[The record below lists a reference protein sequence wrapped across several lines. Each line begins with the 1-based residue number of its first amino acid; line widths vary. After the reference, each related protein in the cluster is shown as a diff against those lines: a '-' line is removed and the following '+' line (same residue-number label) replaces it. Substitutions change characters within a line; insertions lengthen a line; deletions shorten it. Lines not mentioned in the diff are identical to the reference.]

1 MITWQQTSIAGS
13 YSAAVR
19 LDGICIARLHAR
31 ADAWQV
37 EGLDGI
43 KAGPAA
49 SVGHARRAALQ
60 ALQALADIL
69 PRLEV
74 QVQQALRTT

>member
-1 MITWQQTSIAGS
+1 MLIWQRTSIAGS

-19 LDGICIARLHAR
+19 LDGICLARLHAR
-31 ADAWQV
+31 ADAWQI
-37 EGLDGI
+37 ESLDGI
-43 KAGPAA
+43 KAGSAG
-49 SVGHARRAALQ
+49 SVGHARRA

-74 QVQQALRTT
+74 RVQQALRTT

>member
-60 ALQALADIL
+60 ALADIL
-69 PRLEV
+69 PRLDV

>member
-19 LDGICIARLHAR
+19 LDGICLARLHAR
-31 ADAWQV
+31 AEAWQV

-43 KAGPAA
+43 KAGPAG
-49 SVGHARRAALQ
+49 SVGHARRA